1 MQSVY
6 EALEFDKVLNKI
18 NEHTCTDIGK
28 DLVNRVK
35 IFNDQKSLQNELDK
49 LNEMISLIYRFN
61 ELPIDNS
68 SNLLD
73 IINHAYKVGILTIYD
88 LEKVALD
95 VIMTDKIINKFSTI
109 EDHFPNIKEVIK
121 DLVSLSYI
129 ENEIHKVITPNL
141 TIYDD
146 ATPDLKRIRR
156 QLVTLETD
164 VSLKVKNLA
173 RTYQDYLSDNTVTI
187 RNGHYVIPVKTTYK
201 FKIEGIIH
209 DTSDSGNTVFIEPG
223 VIVEMNNKIASLRIE
238 EQDEISKILRKLTE
252 VVLKEKDSIIK
263 NNSVIGYLD
272 FLTAKAKYA
281 IEEDGVV
288 GLISEERVLSLKS
301 ARHPLINKNSI
312 VPNDFYLDTNKHII
326 IISGP
331 NAGGKSVALKT
342 VGLLTIMHQSG
353 LPILTLPSPTLPFF
367 KRIQI
372 DIGDQQSLN
381 DSLSTFSAHM
391 ANIIDCTKK
400 MGAKDLII
408 IDELGTGTD
417 PQEGEALAKSL
428 IDYIHF
434 KHAFGVISS
443 HFMGVKTYA
452 LDKDYVS
459 NASMIFDEDNFA
471 PTYKMRLG
479 VPGKSYGMEVALRL
493 GMDQAIID
501 KARKYLKED
510 NTNLFSSSL
519 SKLDEIVQGYE
530 KLEKENLEI
539 NNRLVKKEKELD
551 KQSEELRIRKENLL
565 KEVNDEKD
573 ELLEKARNKID
584 GIMHDLNKSDLKMHE
599 VIDAKAKIDN
609 LETIEVK
616 HKNKLENFVI
626 GDYVTIDDMNLEGS
640 IIRIVDEK
648 ITVQTSLGNISVT
661 REDLTK
667 ISKPKKKVNKSDLTY
682 VDRAIVSRSV
692 PFELNIIGMHVEEAM
707 NEVSKYLDDVVI
719 KGYESVRIIHGSG
732 TGALRKAVH
741 DYLKTQKFVK
751 SYRLGGMGEG
761 GVGATV
767 VYLK

>member
-6 EALEFDKVLNKI
+6 ESLEFSKVLEKV
-18 NEHTCTDIGK
+18 NEYTRTDIGK
-28 DLVNRVK
+28 NLVSNIK
-35 IFNDQKSLQNELDK
+35 LFNDQNVLQLELDK
-49 LNEMISLIYRFN
+49 LNEMMSLILRFN

-73 IINHAYKVGILTIYD
+73 ILNYASKVGILTIQD
-88 LEKVALD
+88 LEKVAFD
-95 VIMTDKIINKFSTI
+95 VIIANKVINKFSSLEEEFLKLKNEI
-109 EDHFPNIKEVIK
+109 EHLTN
-121 DLVSLSYI
+121 LSSI
-129 ENEIHKVITPNL
+129 EQEIHKVISPNL

-146 ATPDLKRIRR
+146 ATPTLKRIRR
-156 QLVTLETD
+156 QIVTLESD
-164 VSLKVKNLA
+164 VSFKVKNLA
-173 RTYQDYLSDNTVTI
+173 RNFQDYLSDNTVTI

-209 DTSDSGNTVFIEPG
+209 DTSDSGNTVFIEPSA
-223 VIVEMNNKIASLRIE
+223 IVEINNKIASLKIE
-238 EQDEISKILRKLTE
+238 EQDEISKILRRLTE
-252 VVLKEKDSIIK
+252 IVLDKKDVVI
-263 NNSVIGYLD
+263 NNNAIIGYLD

-281 IEEDGVV
+281 INEDGVV
-288 GLISEERVLSLKS
+288 ASISDERILSLKS
-301 ARHPLINKNSI
+301 ARHPLISKDAI
-312 VPNDFYLDTNKHII
+312 VPNDFFLDTQKHII

-353 LPILTLPSPTLPFF
+353 LPILALPSATLPFF

-391 ANIIDCTKK
+391 SNIIDCTRK

-434 KHAFGVISS
+434 KHAFGIISS

-452 LDKDYVS
+452 LDKDYVN
-459 NASMIFDEDNFA
+459 NASMIFDEENFA

-479 VPGKSYGMEVALRL
+479 IPGKSYGMEVALRL
-493 GMDQAIID
+493 GMDKAIID

-510 NTNLFSSSL
+510 NVNLFSSSL
-519 SKLDEIVQGYE
+519 SKLDEIVHKYE
-530 KLEKENLEI
+530 TLEKENFEI
-539 NNRLVKKEKELD
+539 KNRLEKKEKELD
-551 KQSEELRIRKENLL
+551 KLSEDLRKRKENLMR
-565 KEVNDEKD
+565 EVNDEKNQIIS
-573 ELLEKARNKID
+573 EAHEEIEEILRS
-584 GIMHDLNKSDLKMHE
+584 LNKEDLKMHE
-599 VIDAKAKIDN
+599 VINARAKLDE
-609 LETIEVK
+609 LESVEVK
-616 HKNKLENFVI
+616 HKNSNEVFYVNDFVSL
-626 GDYVTIDDMNLEGS
+626 DDMNLEGS
-640 IIRIVDEK
+640 ITRIVGEK
-648 ITVQTSLGNISVT
+648 ITVQTSIGNIVVT
-661 REDLTK
+661 KDDITK
-667 ISKPKKKVNKSDLTY
+667 ISKPNKKVKNEKLTY

-692 PFELNIIGMHVEEAM
+692 PLELNIIGKHVEEAM
-707 NEVSKYLDDVVI
+707 NDVSKYLDDVVI

-741 DYLKTQKFVK
+741 EYLNKQKFVK

>member
-6 EALEFDKVLNKI
+6 ESLEFSKVLEKV
-18 NEHTCTDIGK
+18 NEYTRTDIGK
-28 DLVNRVK
+28 NLVSNIK
-35 IFNDQKSLQNELDK
+35 LFNDQNSLQLELDK
-49 LNEMISLIYRFN
+49 LNEMISLILRFN
-61 ELPIDNS
+61 ELPVDNS

-88 LEKVALD
+88 LEKVAFD
-95 VIMTDKIINKFSTI
+95 VLMVDKILKKFSTI
-109 EDHFPNIKEVIK
+109 EEHFPKLKDVIEEMK
-121 DLVSLSYI
+121 SLSYI
-129 ENEIHKVITPNL
+129 EQEIHGVISSNL
-141 TIYDD
+141 TIFDD
-146 ATPDLKRIRR
+146 ATPNLKKIRR
-156 QLVTLETD
+156 QIVTLESD

-173 RTYQDYLSDNTVTI
+173 RNYQDYLSDNTVTI

-209 DTSDSGNTVFIEPG
+209 DTSDSGNTVFIEPS
-223 VIVEMNNKIASLRIE
+223 VIVELNNKIASLRIE
-238 EQDEISKILRKLTE
+238 EQDEIAKILRRLTE
-252 VVLKEKDSIIK
+252 VVLKEKDAIIK
-263 NNSVIGYLD
+263 NNAIIGYLD
-272 FLTAKAKYA
+272 FLASKAKYA
-281 IEEDGVV
+281 INEDGVV
-288 GLISEERVLSLKS
+288 ASISEERVLSLKR
-301 ARHPLINKNSI
+301 ARHPLISKDTI
-312 VPNDFYLDTNKHII
+312 VPNDFYLDTQKHII

-353 LPILTLPSPTLPFF
+353 LPILALPSATIPFF

-391 ANIIDCTKK
+391 SNIIDCTRK
-400 MGAKDLII
+400 MGSKDLII

-428 IDYIHF
+428 IDFIHF
-434 KHAFGVISS
+434 KHAFGIISS

-452 LDKDYVS
+452 LDKDYVN

-493 GMDQAIID
+493 GMEQSIID

-510 NTNLFSSSL
+510 NVNLFSTSL
-519 SKLDEIVQGYE
+519 SKLDEIVHKYE
-530 KLEKENLEI
+530 VLEKENIELQ
-539 NNRLVKKEKELD
+539 NRLSKKEKELD
-551 KQSEELRIRKENLL
+551 KISEDLRKRKENLL
-565 KEVNDEKD
+565 RDVNDEKD
-573 ELLEKARNKID
+573 EIISNARKEIED
-584 GIMHDLNKSDLKMHE
+584 ILHALNKDDLKMHE
-599 VIDAKAKIDN
+599 VIEAKAKLDE
-609 LETIEVK
+609 LESVEVK
-616 HKNKLENFVI
+616 RKNSHEIFNVS
-626 GDYVTIDDMNLEGS
+626 DYVLLEDMNLEGS
-640 IIRIVDEK
+640 IIRIVGAK
-648 ITVQTSLGNISVT
+648 ITVQTNIGNIVVT
-661 REDLTK
+661 KDDITK
-667 ISKPKKKVNKSDLTY
+667 ISKPTKKIKNEKMTY
-682 VDRAIVSRSV
+682 IDRAIVSRSV
-692 PFELNIIGMHVEEAM
+692 PLELNIIGKHVEEAM
-707 NEVSKYLDDVVI
+707 NDVIKYLDDVVI

-741 DYLKTQKFVK
+741 EYLDKQKFVK